1 MISRYVVP
9 TTTKYFIAYTG
20 DIEEGLS
27 NLAANHR
34 FVRLSS
40 KVGILYTE
48 APVSPRDLLQITQID
63 YINVDSP
70 LVLLGERQETQ
81 VSGVS
86 AVGEI
91 GGLFFHNNP
100 YNPITGS
107 GVLVAVIDTGIDY
120 LHPDFIYEDGTS
132 KIAYLWD
139 QTVAGNAPEPF
150 LFGAEYNNND
160 INQAI
165 ANNDS
170 SLSQD
175 TNGHGTLVAGIIGG
189 RGRVNPQYVGVAP
202 GCDFIVVKLTET
214 NGYYSEID
222 LMAAIYYSYFKSLE
236 LRRPLVINISL
247 GTNFGG
253 VAGTTLLE
261 NLLFYEDRG
270 VVTVAAAGNEGNTQ
284 THYSGT
290 IVQGESR
297 DVLLEVGANERD
309 LQIQLWG
316 KRPDKISVT
325 IISPSGEISQ
335 TSTVRDLQT
344 VSGVFDYELT
354 SYSIFYNYPDFYS
367 GDELAIIT
375 FRNIKPGIWTIRL
388 NGDFI
393 VDGHYDMYLPNRVL
407 LQPGTKFSEADPFG
421 TLSYPSSSNEM
432 ITVGTYN
439 TVNNSIWQSSSRGPT
454 RFERLKPDLV
464 GPGVNIISTYPGG
477 GYSNLT
483 GSSAAAAHASG
494 AVAMFLQYILV
505 DGADPILA
513 YVQMIKSFMLQGAR
527 KFPDITYPNVSY
539 GYGVLDIR
547 GMFDQ
552 FR

>member
-1 MISRYVVP
+1 MTDRYIVP
-9 TTTKYFIAYTG
+9 NTTKYFIAYTG
-20 DIEEGLS
+20 DIEAGLS
-27 NLAANHR
+27 DLGINHR
-34 FVRLSS
+34 FVRLSR

-48 APVSPRDLLQITQID
+48 VPVDYKTLLQITQID
-63 YINVDSP
+63 YIDSDLP
-70 LVLLGERQETQ
+70 MVLLQERQETT
-81 VSGVS
+81 VAGVS

-100 YNPITGS
+100 YNPITGV

-139 QTVAGNAPEPF
+139 QTVSGNAPQPF
-150 LFGAEYNNND
+150 LFGAEYNNSD

-165 ANNDS
+165 ANSDS
-170 SLSQD
+170 TLSQD

-202 GCDFIVVKLTET
+202 GVEFIIVKLTET
-214 NGYYSEID
+214 SGYYSKVD
-222 LMAAIYYSYFKSLE
+222 LMAGIYYSYFKSLE

-253 VAGTTLLE
+253 VSGTTLFE

-270 VVTVAAAGNEGNTQ
+270 VITVAAAGNEGNTQ

-290 IVQGESR
+290 IIQGESR
-297 DVLLEVGANERD
+297 DILLEVGANERD
-309 LQIQLWG
+309 LQIELWG
-316 KRPDKISVT
+316 KRPDKISVL

-335 TSTVRDLQT
+335 TSTVRDLFT
-344 VSGVFDYELT
+344 VTGTFDYELT
-354 SYSIFYNYPDFYS
+354 TYEIFYSYPDFFS
-367 GDELAIIT
+367 GDQLARIT
-375 FRNIKPGIWTIRL
+375 LRDVKPGIWTIRL
-388 NGDFI
+388 SGDYI
-393 VDGHYDMYLPNRVL
+393 IDGHYDMYLPNRSL
-407 LQPGTKFSEADPFG
+407 LQLGTKFSEADPFG
-421 TLSYPSSSNEM
+421 TLNYPSSSNEM

-454 RFERLKPDLV
+454 RFEKLKPDLV
-464 GPGVNIISTYPGG
+464 APGVNIISTNPGG

-483 GSSAAAAHASG
+483 GSSAAGAHASG
-494 AVAMFLQYILV
+494 AVALFLQYILV
-505 DGADPILA
+505 DGAEPIVA
-513 YVQMIKSFMLQGAR
+513 FVQMIKSFMLQGAR

-539 GYGVLDIR
+539 GYGLLDIR